1 MPTITASQAEAELR
15 PLFAQLVSIIQAA
28 WRDWM
33 EGSYS
38 HQMQHKRVRAGCVW
52 NQWLS
57 NAKRCFDGRT
67 DVRVETLKNWDGL
80 LVNDKIFVRM
90 KKGDHQLLSRN
101 YPTQAALDFH
111 DTQKDLFGGIARL
124 ELLYVLNKAET
135 AIERIVLAQRHK
147 SKVAWAIE
155 LLDQDG
161 ANAAQNVLPLAPIE
175 PAGDAASRVI
185 KPKKDKKESG
195 KREPRSGS

>member
-1 MPTITASQAEAELR
+1 MPAITVSQAEAELR
-15 PLFAQLVSIIQAA
+15 PLFAKLVSIVQAA

-57 NAKRCFDGRT
+57 NAKRVFDGHAN
-67 DVRVETLKNWDGL
+67 VRVETIKNWDGL

-147 SKVAWAIE
+147 SKVTWAIE
-155 LLDQDG
+155 LLDQEG
-161 ANAAQNVLPLAPIE
+161 PAAQNVLPLAPIQ

-185 KPKKDKKESG
+185 KPRKDKKESG